1 MMIHKTKGIVLRTV
15 KYGETS
21 VIVDIYTELFGRQS
35 YMVNGVR
42 TSSKKGMGKANLFQ
56 PVAILDLEIYHNELK
71 NIQRI
76 KEFRWGYLYKNI
88 FFDVVKNSVSLF
100 MIELL
105 QKCVKQPEPNAEL
118 FYFAEDAFVKLD
130 ESSDTVLAN
139 YTLFF
144 SLHIA
149 SFFGLRMDD
158 NYSERNSVLDLQ
170 EGFFV
175 SEKPVHNFY
184 LDGKL
189 SFATSQLLK
198 AMQPEDLNEILL
210 NKETRRILLNAYQ
223 SFFAWHIQDFGTMRS
238 LPVLQ
243 ELLA

>member
-1 MMIHKTKGIVLRTV
+1 
-15 KYGETS
+15 
-21 VIVDIYTELFGRQS
+21 
-35 YMVNGVR
+35 
-42 TSSKKGMGKANLFQ
+42 MGKANLFQ

-88 FFDVVKNSVSLF
+88 FFDVVKNSVALF